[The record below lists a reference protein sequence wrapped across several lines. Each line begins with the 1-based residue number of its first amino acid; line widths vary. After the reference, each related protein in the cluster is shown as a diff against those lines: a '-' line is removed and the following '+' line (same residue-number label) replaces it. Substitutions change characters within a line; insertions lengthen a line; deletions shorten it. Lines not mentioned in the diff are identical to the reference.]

1 MRKDWTYGILDDVAI
16 KGSSN
21 ISLTKIKD
29 DMGDYPVFG
38 AKGFVKNVSF
48 YQQESEYL
56 GIIKDGAGIGRVTK
70 HPGKSS
76 ILATMQYIIP
86 KKGFD
91 IQFIKYF
98 LNNLDFERYRT
109 GSTIPHIYYKDY
121 KSEPFPLIKLPEQ
134 KRIVANLDQCFDAI
148 DKARANVER
157 NLQNAKD
164 LFQSKLNEVF
174 SQKGEGWVDK
184 RLGDVCVIT
193 SSKRIYK
200 NEYVNDGVP
209 YYRSR
214 EIKELANNKS
224 ISIKLYIDRKK
235 YIEIKN
241 RFGVPKKG
249 DVLITAL
256 GATIGEIYIVN
267 SNDEFYFKDGN
278 VLWLKDFESLNT
290 SYLRYALISFIKKII
305 SLAQGSAYNALTI
318 EKLVKS
324 KIPVP
329 SSIIQNDIVKHLDE
343 LHRQTLSLESHYKQ
357 ELDAMDELKK
367 SILQKAFEGEL
378 S

>member
-1 MRKDWTYGILDDVAI
+1 M
-16 KGSSN
+16 
-21 ISLTKIKD
+21 
-29 DMGDYPVFG
+29 
-38 AKGFVKNVSF
+38 
-48 YQQESEYL
+48 
-56 GIIKDGAGIGRVTK
+56 
-70 HPGKSS
+70 
-76 ILATMQYIIP
+76 
-86 KKGFD
+86 
-91 IQFIKYF
+91 
-98 LNNLDFERYRT
+98 
-109 GSTIPHIYYKDY
+109 
-121 KSEPFPLIKLPEQ
+121 
-134 KRIVANLDQCFDAI
+134 
-148 DKARANVER
+148 
-157 NLQNAKD
+157 
-164 LFQSKLNEVF
+164 
-174 SQKGEGWVDK
+174 
-184 RLGDVCVIT
+184 
-193 SSKRIYK
+193 
-200 NEYVNDGVP
+200 
-209 YYRSR
+209 
-214 EIKELANNKS
+214 
-224 ISIKLYIDRKK
+224 YIDRKK